1 MHTLLLAIYQPTSH
15 LLTTTVLAWL
25 WVSVCIALFP
35 FLGYFL
41 NFSASLTAGAD
52 HMTVLANET
61 EEKSIGKLLE
71 KSCFL
76 DAERRTFFSHS
87 FRFYL
92 GNWGQGIMFGI
103 VVFILCHEEIDARN
117 KS

>member
-76 DAERRTFFSHS
+76 DAEKDVRGELS
-87 FRFYL
+87 FPTPFVSIWVT
-92 GNWGQGIMFGI
+92 G
-103 VVFILCHEEIDARN
+103 VKV
-117 KS
+117 